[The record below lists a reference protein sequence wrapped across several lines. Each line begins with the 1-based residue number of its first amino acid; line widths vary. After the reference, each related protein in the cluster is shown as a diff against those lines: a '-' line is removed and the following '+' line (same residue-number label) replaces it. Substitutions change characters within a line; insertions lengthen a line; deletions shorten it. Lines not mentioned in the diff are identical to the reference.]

1 MSPCLQ
7 RPRKRGSA
15 QTVAA
20 LGKQEI
26 GSAKLTDLLI
36 TDLLITFECL
46 DPSGFGLDRPWLS
59 GVSSV
64 SLRV

>member
-1 MSPCLQ
+1 
-7 RPRKRGSA
+7 
-15 QTVAA
+15 VAA